1 MKRYW
6 HIFWMLLCLLG
17 VNTACSDDDDD
28 SGSASDLVGTWQRV
42 YTTFQQKV
50 NGKITEED
58 TNNENDFMIK
68 FNADGTY
75 ETNEYDYYNNKWWGW
90 DVTGTWSYK
99 NGKLTCCIIEDE
111 IYYETIT
118 VKELTSSKVVF
129 EGVDKYTEN
138 GKSYEEYYLEEYHK
152 ISE

>member
-1 MKRYW
+1 
-6 HIFWMLLCLLG
+6 
-17 VNTACSDDDDD
+17 
-28 SGSASDLVGTWQRV
+28 
-42 YTTFQQKV
+42 
-50 NGKITEED
+50 
-58 TNNENDFMIK
+58 MIK
-68 FNADGTY
+68 FNTDGTY